1 MTDEEGFHLQDLL
14 ASMESHTLEWEKNP
28 AQGKTALHLLFQ
40 GAHNL
45 KSGLAMVGFSKASS
59 SVHSVETI
67 LDDVRRGKVPW
78 SACLSEI
85 LLGIIDEVR
94 AAVDDRIDREIEAAL
109 DTSEAPV
116 APEIKNEGTRLYRID
131 KLFRRGLEREDFE
144 GLPIFEDIASVGRL
158 VSIKPGYEEYAAGP
172 EDSVISFTFETGL
185 DAEQLTGVFYDPLIL
200 LGASAAVPESLPP
213 LRILIVED
221 DSLLGA
227 MLSKFLKD
235 YGNCR
240 VAADGQDG
248 LDAFKQAL
256 ADRTPFHLVILDLD
270 VPRMPGDQVLKQLRA
285 FEESQ
290 GIFGLD
296 RSIVVINTINADT
309 DQVFKSFRQ
318 QADGYFIKPLSMA
331 GITQSIA
338 SVKGK
343 LHFVLRRLQARQS
356 RNT

>member
-172 EDSVISFTFETGL
+172 EDSVISFTF
-185 DAEQLTGVFYDPLIL
+185 
-200 LGASAAVPESLPP
+200 
-213 LRILIVED
+213 
-221 DSLLGA
+221 
-227 MLSKFLKD
+227 
-235 YGNCR
+235 
-240 VAADGQDG
+240 
-248 LDAFKQAL
+248 
-256 ADRTPFHLVILDLD
+256 
-270 VPRMPGDQVLKQLRA
+270 
-285 FEESQ
+285 
-290 GIFGLD
+290 
-296 RSIVVINTINADT
+296 
-309 DQVFKSFRQ
+309 
-318 QADGYFIKPLSMA
+318 
-331 GITQSIA
+331 
-338 SVKGK
+338 
-343 LHFVLRRLQARQS
+343 
-356 RNT
+356 